1 MGIVVSGVRRA
12 IENEEDKRVKVLKKV
27 VNKMVRDYVTSI
39 YLVKAA
45 ERRIKEVEFKIYRNQ
60 QSS

>member
-1 MGIVVSGVRRA
+1 MGIVTTGIRRV
-12 IENEEDKRVKVLKKV
+12 IENENEKRVKIVKKV

-45 ERRIKEVEFKIYRNQ
+45 ERRIK
-60 QSS
+60 